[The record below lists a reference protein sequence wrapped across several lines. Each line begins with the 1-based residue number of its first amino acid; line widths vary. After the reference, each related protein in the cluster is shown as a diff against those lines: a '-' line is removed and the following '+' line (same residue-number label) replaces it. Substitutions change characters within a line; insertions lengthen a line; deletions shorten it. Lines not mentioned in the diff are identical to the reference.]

1 VLPRRATSSTTSRL
15 SVDPTSGLGEGQARF
30 SFIQKRLNILD
41 YSVNVFELD
50 RNRGIDRPEATILY
64 SINIIEKYP
73 AMLSF

>member
-1 VLPRRATSSTTSRL
+1 
-15 SVDPTSGLGEGQARF
+15 
-30 SFIQKRLNILD
+30 
-41 YSVNVFELD
+41 VNVFELD